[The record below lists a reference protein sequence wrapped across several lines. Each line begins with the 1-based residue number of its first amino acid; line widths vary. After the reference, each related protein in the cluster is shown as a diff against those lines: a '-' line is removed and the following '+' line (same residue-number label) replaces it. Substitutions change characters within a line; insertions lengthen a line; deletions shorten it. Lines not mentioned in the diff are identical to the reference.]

1 MSHAYSNFSLWKECF
16 STFLMGCL
24 FHMLA
29 HAALSWVFLEGRSS
43 ICLFFHLQLLPLLT
57 SQHFAQ
63 PTDSDLG
70 CFRSDAVR
78 GAARLDWVPLWEV
91 GCSSCNPSLVLRG
104 LLAVLPPPPSACTS
118 PSGGRG
124 LMGRGEDN
132 FFIARISGLMHR
144 NPSRA
149 SDYFGNANK

>member
-1 MSHAYSNFSLWKECF
+1 
-16 STFLMGCL
+16 
-24 FHMLA
+24 MLA

-70 CFRSDAVR
+70 CFGSDAVR

-91 GCSSCNPSLVLRG
+91 GCSSCNPGLVLRG
-104 LLAVLPPPPSACTS
+104 LLAVLPPPPQLVPARLGE
-118 PSGGRG
+118 GG
-124 LMGRGEDN
+124 
-132 FFIARISGLMHR
+132 
-144 NPSRA
+144 
-149 SDYFGNANK
+149 